1 MRERR
6 CRLFPAIVKDS
17 FANGFPPRRRTGW
30 REEGQG
36 GVRERQEASGRV
48 SWAGVGA
55 GSERNNEFFRGV
67 AGGLV
72 GRMAGGAGVGF
83 AYHDKPVYK
92 FG

>member
-6 CRLFPAIVKDS
+6 CILFPAIVKDS

-36 GVRERQEASGRV
+36 GVREGASGSVRRV

-67 AGGLV
+67 AGGV
-72 GRMAGGAGVGF
+72 GGHGGADGGWSGGGVRLS
-83 AYHDKPVYK
+83 
-92 FG
+92 